1 MNSFRDNNNS
11 EWPEDSLL
19 EPSPQITKSKSTLI
33 EYGVGI
39 GFLLLVYII
48 LAALYISSQQ

>member
-1 MNSFRDNNNS
+1 MNFSSDNNNS

-48 LAALYISSQQ
+48 LAALYISSQ